1 MLIRESTVMRRVLTF
16 IPALLLVI
24 SASAF
29 AQGEQSGAIR
39 GRLSSS
45 DGLALPGATITV
57 ASPALQG
64 VRSAVADVNGV
75 YAIPGLPPGEYVVRF
90 ELSGFASIERRVT
103 VPLGSAL
110 VLDRALGPAQVKETV
125 DVTAPATA

>member
-1 MLIRESTVMRRVLTF
+1 MRRVLAI
-16 IPALLLVI
+16 IPALLLLL

-45 DGLALPGATITV
+45 DSLALPGVTITV
-57 ASPALQG
+57 ASPSLQG
-64 VRSAVADVNGV
+64 VRSAVTDVNGV
-75 YAIPGLPPGEYVVRF
+75 YSIPGLPPGDYLVRF
-90 ELSGFASIERRVT
+90 ALSGFASVQRTVS

-110 VLDRALGPAQVKETV
+110 TLDRVLGPAVVSET
-125 DVTAPATA
+125 